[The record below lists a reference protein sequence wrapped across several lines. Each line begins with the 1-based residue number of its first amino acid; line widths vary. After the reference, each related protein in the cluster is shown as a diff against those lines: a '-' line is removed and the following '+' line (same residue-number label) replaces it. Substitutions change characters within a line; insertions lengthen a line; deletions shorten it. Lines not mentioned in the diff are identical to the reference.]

1 MTGTEEGMSS
11 LMSYLET
18 QASNA
23 RGDAEAVIAKSDEE
37 GRELSAD
44 EQAEVNAHLETF
56 KMYKAKAA
64 AEAVKIGIREQ
75 LERETGVADQV
86 APVKIEGSP
95 GMPKTLGEA
104 FIASG
109 AWKAI
114 QEGTKQKTLSR
125 DWKTAAVELPRALL
139 KAAASPVLESNGSS
153 LFGSGGLLTQL
164 FGMED
169 PGFVVIPPSIS
180 DLVPS
185 IQIQNGNSASYPVV
199 KARTPAAYPGNQ
211 PITEGVT
218 KFNALYEFD
227 IVEKKLIKLGVYT
240 KMSTEFLEDAPGVA
254 AYINADLPAQIR
266 ASEDAYFSTVLAAAA
281 DDATTLQGGG
291 KWDALLGAITDVR
304 TAGGSPDGVVISPGN
319 WAEVLTEV
327 PTSGDGHYISGAG
340 PQSANP
346 LGAWGVRVVISANA
360 PDDHPIVGDF
370 ARGAK
375 AYRKGGLQ
383 VDSTNTDQN
392 DFILNLFTVRAEE
405 RVVLGVTYPE
415 WFLQADLS

>member
-1 MTGTEEGMSS
+1 MGTSGLLKYFE
-11 LMSYLET
+11 
-18 QASNA
+18 Q
-23 RGDAEAVIAKSDEE
+23 EAD
-37 GRELSAD
+37 
-44 EQAEVNAHLETF
+44 
-56 KMYKAKAA
+56 KAKAA
-64 AEAVKIGIREQ
+64 AHGVMAKTDEDNRDLKPEEKAEIDAHLETYKMYQQKAASEKAKLDIREQ

-109 AWKAI
+109 AWKAVMD
-114 QEGTKQKTLSR
+114 GTKNKTLGR
-125 DWKTAAVELPRALL
+125 DWKTATVELPYHLI
-139 KAAASPVLESNGSS
+139 KAAASPVLESNGAS
-153 LFGSGGLLTQL
+153 LFGTGGLLTQL
-164 FGMED
+164 FGMEV
-169 PGFVVIPPSIS
+169 PSFVVIPPSIS
-180 DLVPS
+180 DLIPS

-199 KARTPAAYPGNQ
+199 KARTPASYPGNQ
-211 PITEGVT
+211 PITEGSA

-227 IVEKKLIKLGVYT
+227 IAEKKLMKLGVYT
-240 KMSTEFLEDAPGVA
+240 KLSTEFLEDAPGVA

-281 DDATTLQGGG
+281 ANASTLQSTG

-304 TAGGSPDGVVISPGN
+304 AAGGSPDGVVISPGN
-319 WAEVLTEV
+319 WAEVLTELPV
-327 PTSGDGHYISGAG
+327 SGDGHYMSGTG
-340 PQSANP
+340 PQSANA
-346 LGAWGVRVVISANA
+346 LAAWGVRVVISANA

-375 AYRKGGLQ
+375 AYRKGGLT

-392 DFILNLFTVRAEE
+392 DFILNLMTIRAEE